1 MKKTKKFVAL
11 LLALVMILAMAACGG
26 DPQGSGSPAGSNPP
40 ASSNP
45 PAGSNPPASTQP
57 GNDQPGNDQPGST
70 GPVLDPIQPDAAGVA
85 KKYTETTTEDGWIK
99 VENEGGKTLGYSA
112 SSGKSIIQVD
122 GFAFKDLDG
131 DGVLDGYEDWRNS
144 DEVRAKDLAYQMS
157 GEEIAP
163 YLTHGGWG
171 TFGTAYPADDAYVN
185 GGGRGGVTR
194 NLGSTVD
201 ANVQH
206 AQWVNSLEALCEKLD
221 WGIPGV
227 VSIDPNGQSGMT
239 ETLGL
244 AATMDP
250 EFAFEIGKAFGAQY
264 RAAGVHALLGPQ
276 IDLAST
282 AMARG
287 KGTYG
292 EDPALT
298 RDITDAF
305 ISGLQSTY
313 DANGND
319 LGWGPDSV
327 ASFTKHYTAAG
338 AGEAGRDD
346 HSNEY
351 AVFPGNNFEAHLIA
365 FHDGAFRLTR
375 SSTGKASGVMMNYSI
390 SYTNDKSLGEWV
402 GGAFSDYK
410 YSLLEADGWHG
421 YIITDWVPISGGNG
435 AWGLESPDYSDGERA
450 YMAVKSGMTSAGG
463 YSNLQGM
470 LDGWEMMVDEEGE
483 AAALEIMRARAYEN
497 ILCTMNLGL
506 FDNPYSST
514 ARVRELNW
522 SAEAVALG
530 LESKQK
536 GVVMLK
542 NDGTIA
548 SNSGSGKTVYIP
560 AIYTAGSQG
569 SSGYTAASIKH
580 AIDPELAGKY
590 FANVITDSWAETGTG
605 TDPDGN
611 PEYQASDI
619 VRAANASSADIF
631 LAPMTAPWT
640 ASSVS
645 YDDDGNLEPVTPRS
659 IQYGEYTA
667 TAARATSL
675 AGDRKIIT
683 FNDGYTMQTR
693 EEVENRSYNG
703 NSVGKASNY
712 GDLEM
717 LQYVDG
723 IAGSKPVIV
732 LMTGANTG
740 TMVWTEVEPIADAI
754 LWSYQSGAEALLQ
767 AAAGVYEPS
776 GLLVIGMPKD
786 MDATET
792 ELEDVP
798 RDQECYTDA
807 AGNTYSFAYG
817 LNWSGKISDS
827 RVSTYNVPALTHVAG
842 FTYFTAN

>member
-1 MKKTKKFVAL
+1 MKKSKKLVAL
-11 LLALVMILAMAACGG
+11 LLALVMVLGLAACGG
-26 DPQGSGSPAGSNPP
+26 PTGEESQNPTGTP
-40 ASSNP
+40 ASSNNPDPSKTPDGPDNP
-45 PAGSNPPASTQP
+45 PAGN
-57 GNDQPGNDQPGST
+57 
-70 GPVLDPIQPDAAGVA
+70 GPVLDPIEPDGSDVAA
-85 KKYTETTTEDGWIK
+85 KWTEKTTEDGWIE
-99 VENEGGKTLGYSA
+99 VTNEGGKTLGYHP
-112 SSGKSIIQVD
+112 SSGVQIIQVD
-122 GFAFKDLDG
+122 GFAFKDLNKDG
-131 DGVLDGYEDWRNS
+131 KLNGYEDWRNS
-144 DEVRAKDLAYQMS
+144 DEVRAKDLAWQMS

-171 TFGTAYPADDAYVN
+171 TYGATYPADDAYVN

-194 NLGSTVD
+194 NVGSSAD

-221 WGIPGV
+221 WGIPAV

-239 ETLGL
+239 DTLAL

-250 EFAFEIGKAFGAQY
+250 DFVFEIGKAYGAQY

-287 KGTYG
+287 NGTYG

-298 RDITDAF
+298 RDVTDAF
-305 ISGLQSTY
+305 ISGLQSTF

-319 LGWGPDSV
+319 LGWGIDSV

-390 SYTNDKSLGEWV
+390 SYSEDKSLGEWV

-410 YSLLEADGWHG
+410 YALLEADGWHG

-435 AWGLESPDYSDGERA
+435 SWGYENPDYTDGERA

-483 AAALEIMRARAYEN
+483 EEALEIMRARAYEN

-522 SAEAVALG
+522 STEALALA

-536 GVVMLK
+536 GIVMLK

-548 SNSGSGKTVYIP
+548 QGANSDKTVYIP

-569 SSGYTAASIKH
+569 SSGYNAATIKH
-580 AIDPELAGKY
+580 AIDPELAAKY
-590 FANVITDSWAETGTG
+590 FANVITDSWGDPTGK
-605 TDPDGN
+605 DPDGN
-611 PEYQASDI
+611 AEYQASDI
-619 VRAANASSADIF
+619 KRAANASSADIF

-640 ASSVS
+640 ASTVE
-645 YDDDGNLEPVTPRS
+645 YDDDGNLKPVTPRS

-667 TAARATSL
+667 TAAREKSL

-683 FNDGYTMQTR
+683 FSDGYTTQTR
-693 EEVENRSYNG
+693 EEVENRSYKG
-703 NSVGKASNY
+703 QSVGKASNY

-717 LQYVDG
+717 LQYVKG
-723 IAGSKPVIV
+723 IAGSKPVVV

-740 TMVWTEVEPIADAI
+740 TMVWSEVEPMADAI
-754 LWSYQSGAEALLQ
+754 IWTYSSAAEALLQ
-767 AAAGVYEPS
+767 VAAGEVEPT

-798 RDQECYTDA
+798 RDQELYVDA
-807 AGNTYSFAYG
+807 NGNTYGFTFG
-817 LNWSGKISDS
+817 MNWSGVIKDG
-827 RVSTYNVPALTHVAG
+827 RVSTYNVAPLTKVQG
-842 FTYFTAN
+842 FTYFTAS